1 MAVPNGTAP
10 LDGIENGDRGRKV
23 VVVFLGPDAEGAVG
37 ENYTKVQFR
46 RQKADQI
53 HHTRFHRHAPEQLG
67 QGKNR
72 RFDDEHPS

>member
-1 MAVPNGTAP
+1 MAGPNGTAP
-10 LDGIENGDRGRKV
+10 LGDIENDDCGRKV

-67 QGKNR
+67 QGKSTINV
-72 RFDDEHPS
+72 EHPS